1 MATGSAGGA
10 LAENPPDGTRLE
22 FESSTVLDTDGVTVL
37 PNEQAY
43 ADDPFASGGKV
54 VG

>member
-43 ADDPFASGGKV
+43 ADDPLPAAAR
-54 VG
+54 